1 MKHRITYAQ
10 MAAIP
15 SLSRGVTMTHE
26 IEELIAHSRAA
37 MESAYAPYSTFRVG
51 AAVLADSGRIYSGCN
66 VENAS
71 YGLSMCAERVAV
83 FRAVSSGERIVKAV
97 AISNSSDK
105 PAFPCGACR
114 QVFAEFEPK
123 DEPTHIYLISGLGI
137 QTYTLADLLPHAFRI

>member
-1 MKHRITYAQ
+1 
-10 MAAIP
+10 
-15 SLSRGVTMTHE
+15 MTDD
-26 IEELIAHSRAA
+26 IEKLIAHSRAA
-37 MESAYAPYSTFRVG
+37 MVRAYAPYSTFKVG
-51 AAVLADSGRIYSGCN
+51 AAVLAESGRIYSGCN

-114 QVFAEFEPK
+114 QVLAEFESK
-123 DEPTHIYLISGLGI
+123 DEPTRIYLVSDSGV
-137 QTYTLADLLPHAFRI
+137 QVYTLADLLPHAFRI